1 MSKTTTTATTATTN
15 SNVSAKFNDLLTKST
30 DCVLTVR
37 TLDDKGVADIVNAY
51 KRSAWDFAKICY
63 LFNKVQGI
71 KLDTLSERF
80 GIDTA
85 TIGKH
90 AVNVA
95 WLLERY
101 GKGFDAYAELYS
113 ISKVDLLRKAC
124 DLGCFKK
131 TSFEDAIQKKRSD
144 IEKAIAK
151 VKKGDN
157 ADTDTDNADTNADT
171 VVITMTDNNGTQITR
186 EISADTW
193 ALWVKEYEDSK
204 AE

>member
-1 MSKTTTTATTATTN
+1 MGNTTKTADKATN
-15 SNVSAKFNDLLTKST
+15 NKFQSLLVKSSE
-30 DCVLTVR
+30 CVLTVR
-37 TLDDKGVADIVNAY
+37 TLEDKEVDSIVSAY

-71 KLDTLSERF
+71 KLDTLSDRF

-101 GKGFDAYAELYS
+101 GKGFDSYAELYS

-124 DLGCFKK
+124 DIGCYKK
-131 TSFEDAIQKKRSD
+131 TTFEDAIQKKRAD
-144 IEKAIAK
+144 IEKAIKA
-151 VKKGDN
+151 KKGGT
-157 ADTDTDNADTNADT
+157 DTDTDNKPTPT
-171 VVITMTDNNGTQITR
+171 VKIRMSDGIDEIVR
-186 EISADTW
+186 EIAVDVW
-193 ALWVKEYEDSK
+193 HEWLKEYDESK

>member
-1 MSKTTTTATTATTN
+1 MGNTKKSVDKATTN
-15 SNVSAKFNDLLTKST
+15 KFSEMLNKST
-30 DCVLTVR
+30 ECVLTVR
-37 TLDDKGVADIVNAY
+37 TLDDKEVDNIVSAY

-71 KLDTLSERF
+71 KLDTLSDRF

-101 GKGFDAYAELYS
+101 GKGFDKVADLYS

-124 DLGCFKK
+124 EVGCYKK
-131 TSFEDAIQKKRSD
+131 TTFEDAIQKKRAD
-144 IEKAIAK
+144 IEKAIKAK
-151 VKKGDN
+151 KDGE
-157 ADTDTDNADTNADT
+157 DTATDNKPTPT
-171 VVITMTDNNGTQITR
+171 VKIRMSDGIDEIVR
-186 EISADTW
+186 EIAVDVW
-193 ALWVKEYEDSK
+193 HEWLKEYDESK